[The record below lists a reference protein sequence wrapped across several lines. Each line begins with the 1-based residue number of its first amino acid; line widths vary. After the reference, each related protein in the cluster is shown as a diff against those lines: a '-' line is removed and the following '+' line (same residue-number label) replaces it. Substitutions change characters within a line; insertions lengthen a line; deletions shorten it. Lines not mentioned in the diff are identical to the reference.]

1 MHNLLQCLGGK
12 GRKCSGKIFCLC
24 NKNIFFSVY
33 CLVVLI
39 IYNMII
45 KRPHILQMYQG
56 NNVMIMGLYHPGMMI
71 VRLVANMM
79 MEMAIVM

>member
-1 MHNLLQCLGGK
+1 
-12 GRKCSGKIFCLC
+12 
-24 NKNIFFSVY
+24 
-33 CLVVLI
+33 
-39 IYNMII
+39 MII